1 MRMPRLVVVM
11 SLLLLTAA
19 CGLKSDPRGADQVRP
34 KVITDLVS
42 QPAADGVHLTWR
54 RPATYLN
61 GQRMDDLGG
70 FLVFRGVP
78 EQQADQQAEQIADI
92 PVIDRERFRP
102 EKKFEYVDKQ
112 VTKGE
117 RYYYRVVTYTL
128 DKYYSQ
134 PSNMVA
140 VTIEP

>member
-1 MRMPRLVVVM
+1 L
-11 SLLLLTAA
+11 SLLALAG
-19 CGLKSDPRGADQVRP
+19 CGLKADPRGADQVRP
-34 KVITDLVS
+34 KIITSLVS
-42 QPAADGVHLTWR
+42 QPAPDGVHLAWK
-54 RPATYLN
+54 RPMSYLN

-78 EQQADQQAEQIADI
+78 DQQAEQIADI
-92 PVIDRERFRP
+92 PVTDRERFRP
-102 EKKFEYVDKQ
+102 ERRFEYVDKA

-117 RYYYRVVTYTL
+117 RYYYRVISYTL

-140 VTIEP
+140 VTIE